1 MGKSPTTGLTLE
13 CVRRALK
20 QPRPGVAAQA
30 RMLPQRPPGSE
41 TPPGSRHERA
51 AAVLIL
57 VYPVDAVPHLVL
69 TRRTDTVQDHKG
81 QISLP
86 GGSHEG
92 NETLIETALREAN
105 EEIAVSSANL
115 EVLGTLTPLYVGVS
129 DYLIT
134 PVVAMASRRPDFR
147 PDPVEVVEIID
158 VPLGFLLDANSRV
171 EEDWIVRDVR
181 VRIPFFAVGPHK
193 VWGAT
198 AMMLSEFAA
207 MLEQCSQ
214 PTTSDSLSL

>member
-1 MGKSPTTGLTLE
+1 
-13 CVRRALK
+13 
-20 QPRPGVAAQA
+20 
-30 RMLPQRPPGSE
+30 MLPQRPSGSE
-41 TPPGSRHERA
+41 PPPGSRRERA

-57 VYPVDAVPHLVL
+57 VYPLDAVPHLVL
-69 TRRTDTVQDHKG
+69 TRRTDTVQSHKG

-134 PVVAMASRRPDFR
+134 PVVAIAPRRPDFR
-147 PDPVEVVEIID
+147 PDPVEVVEVIEA
-158 VPLGFLLDANSRV
+158 PLYLLLDASIRV
-171 EEDWIVRDVR
+171 EEDWIVRDVP
-181 VRIPFFAVGPHK
+181 VHIPFFAVGPHK

-198 AMMLSEFAA
+198 AMMLSEFAV
-207 MLEQCSQ
+207 MLEQCSH
-214 PTTSDSLSL
+214 PTSSDSLAL